1 MTFRQ
6 GLYERAARS
15 KRTVVLAEGADARVR
30 EAARVIEHNVAD
42 VIVVDD
48 CGGDDR
54 LDRVVDLI
62 AQRAKPHLAKEA
74 PVLALDPVWFAVGL
88 VALGEADC
96 AVAGATHATGHVIR
110 AALNLVGVAADASRI
125 SSAFYMVWDRSD
137 QETVLTFTDA
147 GVNPDPSADEL
158 VEIAA
163 AAADDRRYIVGDEP
177 VVAFLSYSTK
187 GSAQGPRVDK
197 MRRAAEQF
205 RSLKPDIRSDGEMQA
220 DAALI
225 PNIAQRKAAE
235 SAVQGDANILV
246 FPDLDSGNIAY
257 KLIQRLAGCAAIGPI
272 LQGLAKP
279 VADVSRGASSTDI
292 VDVAAIAVL
301 QAAR

>member
-225 PNIAQRKAAE
+225 PNIARRKAAE

>member
-6 GLYERAARS
+6 NLYERAARS

-30 EAARVIEHNVAD
+30 EAARVIEHEVAD
-42 VIVVDD
+42 VIVVND

-54 LDRVVDLI
+54 LGRVTDLI
-62 AQRAKPHLAKEA
+62 AQRAKPHLAKDA
-74 PVLALDPVWFAVGL
+74 TILALDPVWFAVGL

-110 AALNLVGVAADASRI
+110 AALNLIGVAADSSRI
-125 SSAFYMVWDRSD
+125 SSAFYMVRDRPDEKS
-137 QETVLTFTDA
+137 VLTFTDA
-147 GVNPDPSADEL
+147 GVNPDPSASEL

-187 GSAQGPRVDK
+187 GSAKGLRVDK
-197 MRRAAEQF
+197 MRTAAEQF
-205 RSLKPDIRSDGEMQA
+205 RSLKPDIRSDGELQA
-220 DAALI
+220 DAALV
-225 PNIAQRKAAE
+225 PNVARRKAAE
-235 SAVQGDANILV
+235 SVVRGDANILV

-257 KLIQRLAGCAAIGPI
+257 KLIQRLAGWAAIGPI